1 MSLQSYRGILVN
13 INSCN
18 KEGNGNAPNIVL
30 Y

>member
-1 MSLQSYRGILVN
+1 MSLKDYRGILVN

-18 KEGNGNAPNIVL
+18 GEGSGHFFNLAL